1 MLKEHVELN
10 YGNGKIYIPE
20 VDDMEIIIS
29 DEEDSISD
37 DSQGGNQN
45 E

>member
-1 MLKEHVELN
+1 MLKEKVELN

-20 VDDMEIIIS
+20 LDDMEILIT
-29 DEEDSISD
+29 DEDNNTDGEDH
-37 DSQGGNQN
+37 

>member
-1 MLKEHVELN
+1 MLKEKIELN

-20 VDDMEIIIS
+20 VDDMEIFIT
-29 DEEDSISD
+29 DEEDNISD
-37 DSQGGNQN
+37 NNQDGESN

>member
-1 MLKEHVELN
+1 MLKEKVELN

-20 VDDMEIIIS
+20 LDDMEILIT
-29 DEEDSISD
+29 DEDNNDGED
-37 DSQGGNQN
+37 N